1 MSKSLDDEWCGLP
14 MMLKVEEAA
23 SVLRIA
29 RSTAYELASAYVE
42 SGGTV
47 GLPVLRV
54 GSVLRV
60 PRFALL
66 QLVTTGE
73 LVVLRPPVPA

>member
-1 MSKSLDDEWCGLP
+1 MSELMDDEWACLP

-23 SVLRIA
+23 SVLRVA
-29 RSTAYELASAYVE
+29 RSTAYELAAAYLE
-42 SGGTV
+42 SGGTE

-73 LVVLRPPVPA
+73 LVMLRTPVPA

>member
-1 MSKSLDDEWCGLP
+1 MRESPDDEWGDLP

-23 SVLRIA
+23 AVLRIA
-29 RSTAYELASAYVE
+29 RSTAYELATTYLD
-42 SGGTV
+42 SGGAA

-60 PRFALL
+60 PRFALV

>member
-1 MSKSLDDEWCGLP
+1 MSESMYVEWGALP
-14 MMLKVEEAA
+14 MMLKMDEAA
-23 SVLRIA
+23 AVLRIA
-29 RSTAYELASAYVE
+29 RSTAYELATSYLD
-42 SGGTV
+42 SGGAV

>member
-1 MSKSLDDEWCGLP
+1 MSDSLDEEWSCLP

-29 RSTAYELASAYVE
+29 RSTAYELAAAYLE
-42 SGGTV
+42 SGGTE

-73 LVVLRPPVPA
+73 LVVLRTPVPA

>member
-1 MSKSLDDEWCGLP
+1 MSESMDNDWTSLP

-23 SVLRIA
+23 AVLRVA
-29 RSTAYELASAYVE
+29 RSTAYELATAYLE
-42 SGGTV
+42 SGGTT

-66 QLVTTGE
+66 QLVTTGQ
-73 LVVLRPPVPA
+73 LVMLRPPVPV

>member
-1 MSKSLDDEWCGLP
+1 VSESMDNDWTSLP

-23 SVLRIA
+23 AVLRVA
-29 RSTAYELASAYVE
+29 RSTAYELATAYLE
-42 SGGTV
+42 SGGMT

-66 QLVTTGE
+66 QLVTTGQ
-73 LVVLRPPVPA
+73 LVMLRPPVPV

>member
-1 MSKSLDDEWCGLP
+1 MSESMDDEWVGLP

-23 SVLRIA
+23 AVLRIA
-29 RSTAYELASAYVE
+29 RSTAYELATTYLD
-42 SGGTV
+42 SGGAT

-60 PRFALL
+60 PRFALV

>member
-1 MSKSLDDEWCGLP
+1 VSESMDDEWVGLP

-23 SVLRIA
+23 AVLRIA
-29 RSTAYELASAYVE
+29 RSTAYELATLYLE
-42 SGGTV
+42 GGGTA

-54 GSVLRV
+54 GSCLRV

-66 QLVTTGE
+66 HLVTTGE

>member
-1 MSKSLDDEWCGLP
+1 MSESIDDEWGCLP

-23 SVLRIA
+23 RVLRIA
-29 RSTAYELASAYVE
+29 RSTAYELASAYVDSE
-42 SGGTV
+42 GTT

-54 GSVLRV
+54 GGVLRV

-66 QLVTTGE
+66 QFVTTGQ
-73 LVVLRPPVPA
+73 LVVLRPPVAA

>member
-1 MSKSLDDEWCGLP
+1 MSESLDDEWGGLP

-29 RSTAYELASAYVE
+29 RSTAYELAGAYVE

-73 LVVLRPPVPA
+73 LVMLRTPVPA